1 MTSRYQRR
9 QNRKISLR
17 VRDKKKKK
25 ITPFLNVIL
34 VQSKVYN
41 LWNKQYDY

>member
-17 VRDKKKKK
+17 VRDKKK